1 MPDDWCKCG
10 LILNSERNKRVGMC
24 SFCERI
30 ENRKI
35 IENTAGFVERQPEI
49 KYEDG
54 LTYIIERRE
63 EFDD

>member
-10 LILNSERNKRVGMC
+10 LILNSERNKRVGRC
-24 SFCERI
+24 SRCEKI
-30 ENRKI
+30 ESRKI
-35 IENTAGFVERQPEI
+35 IEDTSGFVESQPEI

-54 LTYIIERRE
+54 LTYVIDQKE